1 MISELTLLV
10 SKSKPAVIS
19 VTETWLDKSVLNGEI
34 NIDEYSILGND
45 RLQLAVES
53 VCIIIQNKN
62 AFFKLLDQNKPEA
75 IILHN
80 YIYFT

>member
-1 MISELTLLV
+1 M
-10 SKSKPAVIS
+10 IS